1 MHRLVIQANI
11 KEAIS
16 MSDKYHDS
24 DKTTAVRLIF
34 NMARFTFR
42 KFTLKHNKSAS
53 TFHLTADG
61 ARNFCEPHLI
71 KSPGN

>member
-16 MSDKYHDS
+16 MFDKYHDS

-42 KFTLKHNKSAS
+42 KFKLKNNKSVTDFS
-53 TFHLTADG
+53 INNRRSQKFL
-61 ARNFCEPHLI
+61 
-71 KSPGN
+71 

>member
-42 KFTLKHNKSAS
+42 KFTLKHNKSVTDFS
-53 TFHLTADG
+53 INSRWSQKFL
-61 ARNFCEPHLI
+61 
-71 KSPGN
+71 

>member
-42 KFTLKHNKSAS
+42 KFKLKNNKSVTDFPINNRRS
-53 TFHLTADG
+53 QKFL
-61 ARNFCEPHLI
+61 
-71 KSPGN
+71 

>member
-42 KFTLKHNKSAS
+42 KFKLKNNKSVTDFS
-53 TFHLTADG
+53 INNRRSQKFL
-61 ARNFCEPHLI
+61 
-71 KSPGN
+71 

>member
-42 KFTLKHNKSAS
+42 KFKLKNNKSVTDFS
-53 TFHLTADG
+53 INSRWSQKFL
-61 ARNFCEPHLI
+61 
-71 KSPGN
+71 

>member
-34 NMARFTFR
+34 NMARFKFR
-42 KFTLKHNKSAS
+42 KFTLKYNKSDTDFS
-53 TFHLTADG
+53 INSRWSQKFL
-61 ARNFCEPHLI
+61 
-71 KSPGN
+71 